1 MMIMLAFAGCQESN
15 PSMTIVS
22 LQIDSDEEDTWIYLY
37 SIPRVKMGNLTILVG
52 DVNETLTSVFSHQKH
67 LSKNEIND
75 MSDNEG
81 YFTLH
86 VAADLREVS
95 WEYSCKMRIT
105 SVLEGEDYNYGAE
118 VLIQEND
125 EEITLMWDLPHNKAL
140 EFKE

>member
-1 MMIMLAFAGCQESN
+1 MLTTLAFAGCQESN

-22 LQIDSDEEDTWIYLY
+22 LQIDSDEEDTWFYLY

-52 DVNETLTSVFSHQKH
+52 GVNETLTSVFSHQKH
-67 LSKNEIND
+67 LSKNEINNI
-75 MSDNEG
+75 SDDDG

-86 VAADLREVS
+86 VAADLREVN

-105 SVLEGEDYNYGAE
+105 SVLKDEEYSYGAE

-125 EEITLMWDLPHNKAL
+125 EEVLSMWDLPHNKAL

>member
-1 MMIMLAFAGCQESN
+1 MMTMLAFAGCQESN

-37 SIPRVKMGNLTILVG
+37 PIPRVKMGNLTILVG
-52 DVNETLTSVFSHQKH
+52 GVNETLTSVFSHQKY
-67 LSKNEIND
+67 LSKNEINNI
-75 MSDNEG
+75 SDDEG
-81 YFTLH
+81 YFTLY

-95 WEYSCKMRIT
+95 WEYECKMRIT
-105 SVLEGEDYNYGAE
+105 SILEGEEYNYVAE

-125 EEITLMWDLPHNKAL
+125 EEVSSTWDLPHNKAL

>member
-1 MMIMLAFAGCQESN
+1 MLTTLAFAGCQESN

-22 LQIDSDEEDTWIYLY
+22 LQIDSDEEDTWFYLY

-52 DVNETLTSVFSHQKH
+52 GVNETLTSVFSHQKH
-67 LSKNEIND
+67 LSKNEINNI
-75 MSDNEG
+75 SDDDG
-81 YFTLH
+81 YFTLY
-86 VAADLREVS
+86 VAADLREVN

-105 SVLEGEDYNYGAE
+105 SVLKDEEYSYGAE

-125 EEITLMWDLPHNKAL
+125 EEVLSTWDLPHNKAL

>member
-1 MMIMLAFAGCQESN
+1 MMTMLAFAGCQESN

-37 SIPRVKMGNLTILVG
+37 PIPRVKMGNLTILVG
-52 DVNETLTSVFSHQKH
+52 GVNETLTSVFSHQKY
-67 LSKNEIND
+67 LSKNEINNI
-75 MSDNEG
+75 SDDEG
-81 YFTLH
+81 YFTLY

-95 WEYSCKMRIT
+95 WEYECKIRIT
-105 SVLEGEDYNYGAE
+105 SILEGEEYNYGAE

-125 EEITLMWDLPHNKAL
+125 EVVSSTWDLPHNKAL

>member
-1 MMIMLAFAGCQESN
+1 MMTMLAFAGCQESN

-22 LQIDSDEEDTWIYLY
+22 LQIDSDEENTWIYLY

-52 DVNETLTSVFSHQKH
+52 GVNETLTSVFSHQKH
-67 LSKNEIND
+67 LSKNEINNI
-75 MSDNEG
+75 SDDEG
-81 YFTLH
+81 YFTLY

-95 WEYSCKMRIT
+95 WEYACKMRIT
-105 SVLEGEDYNYGAE
+105 SVLEDEEYNYDAE

-125 EEITLMWDLPHNKAL
+125 EEVSSTWNLPHNKAL

>member
-75 MSDNEG
+75 ISDNEG